1 MPTRKPSPAP
11 PGRVVRRDR
20 RPGVV
25 RLIVALPLLL
35 VALLAADPGAAEM
48 YKYQDDQGRWHYTDR
63 PPSGQ
68 RQPVETLP
76 VPAAKRRP
84 DRDLNAMLRAKFP
97 PQTPLQEA
105 TLGTVTVKTPVGTG
119 SGFFVSADGHLLTN
133 KHVIQLPENQREKLQ
148 TDLGDAR
155 QQLDRARQQLDW
167 REREL
172 DAFEADLARYRTG
185 LLGLP
190 DGPDKTARQQLYQA
204 KLEQHRAMAKE
215 LADDRQKFRQQE
227 TAATA
232 QRRELD
238 WKLAVADA
246 ARSYTIVL
254 KDGTELDASPVAVSQ
269 EHDLALLKLDQH
281 KTPRLKPAAAAEI
294 GQGEPVYA
302 IGSPL
307 GLRDSISAGVVSG
320 HGPSFIRTDAKI
332 VPGNSGGPLVLADG
346 RVVGINTLKQ
356 MIRAPEGQFEGL
368 GLAITIDTALREF
381 ARDLPRE

>member
-1 MPTRKPSPAP
+1 MPTRKPSPASP
-11 PGRVVRRDR
+11 KRVGPRDQR
-20 RPGVV
+20 SRIFRLVV
-25 RLIVALPLLL
+25 GLPCLI
-35 VALLAADPGAAEM
+35 ALLAGTPGVAQM

-68 RQPVETLP
+68 QKPVETVP

-97 PQTPLQEA
+97 PQTPVQEA
-105 TLGTVTVKTPVGTG
+105 TLGTVTVKTPVGAG

-148 TDLGDAR
+148 ANLGDAR
-155 QQLDRARQQLDW
+155 QQLDRLRQQLAW
-167 REREL
+167 REQEL
-172 DAFEADLARYRTG
+172 GSFKADLARYQSSLRG
-185 LLGLP
+185 LS

-204 KLEQHRAMAKE
+204 KLEQYQVMEKE

-232 QRRELD
+232 QRREID

-246 ARSYTIVL
+246 VRSYAIVL
-254 KDGTELDASPVAVSQ
+254 KDGTELSASLVAVSQ

-281 KTPRLKPAAAAEI
+281 KTPHLKPAAVSEI

-307 GLRDSISAGVVSG
+307 GLRDSISTGVVSG
-320 HGPSFIRTDAKI
+320 IGSSFVRTDAKI
-332 VPGNSGGPLVLADG
+332 VPGNSGGPLILANG
-346 RVVGINTLKQ
+346 RVIGINTLKQ
-356 MIRAPEGQFEGL
+356 MIQAPEGQFEGL
-368 GLAITIDTALREF
+368 GLAIAIDTALREF
-381 ARDLPRE
+381 AGDLPRD

>member
-1 MPTRKPSPAP
+1 
-11 PGRVVRRDR
+11 
-20 RPGVV
+20 
-25 RLIVALPLLL
+25 
-35 VALLAADPGAAEM
+35 
-48 YKYQDDQGRWHYTDR
+48 
-63 PPSGQ
+63 
-68 RQPVETLP
+68 
-76 VPAAKRRP
+76 
-84 DRDLNAMLRAKFP
+84 MLRAKFP

-119 SGFFVSADGHLLTN
+119 SGCFVSADGHLLTS

-155 QQLDRARQQLDW
+155 QQLDRSRQQLDW

-204 KLEQHRAMAKE
+204 KLEQHRAMTKE

-227 TAATA
+227 TAAAA

-238 WKLAVADA
+238 WKPAVADA
-246 ARSYTIVL
+246 TRSYTIVLKDGTL
-254 KDGTELDASPVAVSQ
+254 KDGTELDASPVAVSR
-269 EHDLALLKLDQH
+269 EHDLALLKLDRYR
-281 KTPRLKPAAAAEI
+281 TPRLKPAATAEI

-307 GLRDSISAGVVSG
+307 GLGDSISAGVVSG
-320 HGPSFIRTDAKI
+320 RGSSFIRTDAKI
-332 VPGNSGGPLVLADG
+332 VPGNSGGPLVLAHG

-368 GLAITIDTALREF
+368 GLAITIDTAPREF
-381 ARDLPRE
+381 ARDLPLEQSWVEIILGAVAK